1 MATMGE
7 VYEMSVCTAR
17 EQMMCIGN
25 ILSSYVLR
33 VMRVCLEWSMR
44 RGSLKNE

>member
-7 VYEMSVCTAR
+7 VYEMSVCTVR

-25 ILSSYVLR
+25 ILSSYVLS
-33 VMRVCLEWSMR
+33 MIGCLEWSMK